1 MRVYSWKTLIVTI
14 LIGGIGFTHQLKKL
28 IQGDRFAFLYVLFW
42 AYLIAQGLWV
52 SFSKEGY
59 QKDMRNETIRIK
71 LMNRFGKWAPIVTY
85 GEFIIFFIAL
95 IIGKVLPILAW
106 LSYILFFAGIIFMLI
121 KGLYIRKYVIEK
133 MKKYF

>member
-14 LIGGIGFTHQLKKL
+14 LIGGIGFIHQLKNLYKEIDLLFCMFFLGLPYSSGL
-28 IQGDRFAFLYVLFW
+28 ID
-42 AYLIAQGLWV
+42 V

-106 LSYILFFAGIIFMLI
+106 LS
-121 KGLYIRKYVIEK
+121 
-133 MKKYF
+133 